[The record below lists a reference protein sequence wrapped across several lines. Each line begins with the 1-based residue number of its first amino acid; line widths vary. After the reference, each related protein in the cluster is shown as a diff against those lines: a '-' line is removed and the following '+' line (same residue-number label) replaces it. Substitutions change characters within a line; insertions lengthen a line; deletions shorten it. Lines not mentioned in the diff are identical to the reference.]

1 VRESFNLRRK
11 GALFLSIS
19 ATALLA
25 GCGGGGEDDGFPI
38 DLSSTFT
45 DFYIAS
51 ITNQWR
57 ADAAELR
64 ENAQYIFQDWVD
76 ENNIARNPIYSSRA
90 EYAHALGLTGAGQ
103 VISIVDEGFRR
114 THEAFAGKDNSVT
127 GSPGID
133 DHGTM
138 VASIAAGD
146 SATMVGIAPGADIA
160 FGKAFDPG
168 QPADFAALTAAA
180 NDAINRGAVAQNN
193 SWGYDGVEATI
204 GNYNAFLG
212 GIAAQNWISALTEYA
227 QTGVVVFAISNDA
240 NLQYSNL
247 LEALPTLL
255 PSLEAGW
262 IAVGNATPIFGGGGI
277 TWSEGALSSV
287 QMQSS
292 ACHEAGPW
300 CIVADGDWFAA
311 VSGADNLYA
320 TGLGSSF
327 AAPQVSGA
335 LALLAEAFPNMTPHQ
350 LRARLL
356 ASANDD
362 FAGFFNDGL
371 VDLDAGVGE
380 FWKGYSDIYGHGF
393 LDIRAALLPIGS
405 PTLLMAN
412 GETMETRDF
421 AFATGGAMGDAVRR
435 SLDGVDLA
443 VSDELGGDFDI
454 AAASFTSTATPGPL
468 AAAVAARSFSKNY
481 AATRTASVDTLEDV
495 FAAHP
500 GQTMELNAPD
510 GQTRAA
516 ILMGGGEN
524 VGLAVTRTLTEGD
537 LKLDLGLKVAR
548 DGGSV
553 MGFSD
558 AANSGGA
565 TMASVTLGL
574 SHDVGNGGFF
584 ALSGEMGVA
593 DLGAP
598 AALTSVS
605 QAAFDS
611 VSLDVGSRSVFARN
625 DRLSLGVSMPVAVTS
640 GSANMTVPVSLAAG
654 GSEMRSVGIDLA
666 PEERQV
672 ELSVSYQMPMSDTS
686 ELLLEVVRAENYG
699 NRAGV
704 TDNAAVIGMK
714 WSF

>member
-38 DLSSTFT
+38 DLSETFSA
-45 DFYIAS
+45 FYIAT
-51 ITNQWR
+51 ITDAWR
-57 ADAAELR
+57 ADAAALR
-64 ENAQYIFQDWVD
+64 QNTRYSNQNWID
-76 ENNIARNPIYSSRA
+76 ENDNARNPIFSARA

-103 VISIVDEGFRR
+103 VISIVDSGFRR

-127 GSPGID
+127 GSPGVS

-146 SATMVGIAPGADIA
+146 SASMVGIAPGADIA
-160 FGKAFDPG
+160 FGKAFDDG
-168 QPADFAALTAAA
+168 ESADFAALTAAA
-180 NDAINRGAVAQNN
+180 NQAIARNAVAQNN
-193 SWGYDGVEATI
+193 SWGYDGVEATTA
-204 GNYNAFLG
+204 NYNSLLG
-212 GIAAQNWISALTEYA
+212 GTAAQGWINALTDYA
-227 QTGVVVFAISNDA
+227 QTGVVVFAISNNP
-240 NLQYSNL
+240 NLQYSNI
-247 LEALPTLL
+247 LEALPALIPT
-255 PSLEAGW
+255 LEAGW
-262 IAVGNATPIFGGGGI
+262 IAVGNASPVFNNGGL
-277 TWSEGALSSV
+277 TWTDGALTSV

-300 CIVADGDWFAA
+300 CIVADGDWVAA
-311 VSGADNLYA
+311 VSSSDTAYN
-320 TGLGSSF
+320 TGFGSSF
-327 AAPQVSGA
+327 AAPQVAGA

-362 FAGFFNDGL
+362 FAGFSVDGL

-380 FWKGYSDIYGHGF
+380 FMKGWSDIYGHGF

-454 AAASFTSTATPGPL
+454 AAASFTSSASPEPL

-481 AATRTASVDTLEDV
+481 TATRTASIDTLEDV

-500 GQTMELNAPD
+500 GQTVELNAPD

-524 VGLAVTRTLTEGD
+524 VGLAVSRTLTEGD
-537 LKLDLGLKVAR
+537 LKVDLGLKVAR

-574 SHDVGNGGFF
+574 SHDVGDGGFF

-598 AALTSVS
+598 AALQSVS
-605 QAAFDS
+605 QAGFDS
-611 VSLDVGSRSVFARN
+611 VSLDVGSRGVFARN
-625 DRLSLGVSMPVAVTS
+625 DRLSFGVSMPVAVTS
-640 GSANMTVPVSLAAG
+640 GSADMVVPVSLAAG

-666 PEERQV
+666 PEQRQV
-672 ELSVSYQMPMSDTS
+672 ELSISYQMPMSDTS